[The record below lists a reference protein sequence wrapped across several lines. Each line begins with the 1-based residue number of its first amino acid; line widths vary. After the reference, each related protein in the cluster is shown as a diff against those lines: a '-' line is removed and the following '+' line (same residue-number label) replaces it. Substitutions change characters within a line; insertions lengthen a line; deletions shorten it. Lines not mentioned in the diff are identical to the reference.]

1 MEKDL
6 LGLVKSA
13 GRIRGDPF
21 VEDEFI
27 IQAHKMIERGEV
39 VASEYPNGVASL
51 RGIYRLAL
59 MLQTDG
65 IFKNAPAYVQ

>member
-1 MEKDL
+1 MEADL

-13 GRIRGDPF
+13 ARIRREPP

-27 IQAHKMIERGEV
+27 IQAHQMIERGEV
-39 VASEYPNGVASL
+39 IASEYPNGIASL

-59 MLQTDG
+59 MLQTG
-65 IFKNAPAYVQ
+65 KIVKNASAYVQ